1 MVSDR
6 GVVSRW
12 KALLLVALLAVAC
25 KGPSTVQCDAMLDR
39 YLDMTEDDDP
49 ALTRLT
55 DAPRANVRALR
66 LTERRGAPS
75 YAEAERRCTQEVSR
89 NAYDC
94 AMKAPTP
101 NDWEACLT
109 P

>member
-1 MVSDR
+1 MFI
-6 GVVSRW
+6 
-12 KALLLVALLAVAC
+12 LLFAVAC
-25 KGPSTVQCDAMLDR
+25 KRPSATECDAMLDR

-49 ALTRLT
+49 ALTGLT
-55 DAPRANVRALR
+55 DAPRANVRVER
-66 LTERRGAPS
+66 LAQRRAAAS
-75 YAEAERRCTQEVSR
+75 YREAERRCTEQVGKT
-89 NAYDC
+89 AYEC

>member
-1 MVSDR
+1 LI
-6 GVVSRW
+6 
-12 KALLLVALLAVAC
+12 AFLLVGCSKPKVAE
-25 KGPSTVQCDAMLDR
+25 CDAMLDR

-49 ALTRLT
+49 ALAGLT
-55 DAPRANVRALR
+55 GAPRSNVRS
-66 LTERRGAPS
+66 ERIGQRRAS
-75 YAEAERRCTQEVSR
+75 MAYLDAERRCTEEVPKT
-89 NAYDC
+89 AYDC